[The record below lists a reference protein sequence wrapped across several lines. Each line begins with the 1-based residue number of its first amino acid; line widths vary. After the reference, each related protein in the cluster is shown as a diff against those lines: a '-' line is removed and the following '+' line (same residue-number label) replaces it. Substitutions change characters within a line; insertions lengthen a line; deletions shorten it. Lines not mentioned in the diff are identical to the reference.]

1 MLNKMKTSF
10 NNGIIKLNDLT
21 KKKKTKI
28 ILMFN
33 V

>member
-21 KKKKTKI
+21 KKKKNKNYI
-28 ILMFN
+28 NF
-33 V
+33 

>member
-21 KKKKTKI
+21 KKKKNKNYI
-28 ILMFN
+28 N